1 MIEVTKSEA
10 KIANNKIDKITIVN
24 FKIDD
29 ILFIFRDFKIK
40 IKIAKYS
47 ATKPLLFLI
56 KFKTRNS
63 KTIENKKKIF
73 NILLLRFNIRKIPNK
88 IEKTII
94 GPFEFFW
101 AYTY

>member
-63 KTIENKKKIF
+63 KTIENKKKDLQYFALKIQYQK
-73 NILLLRFNIRKIPNK
+73 NTKQDRKLSW
-88 IEKTII
+88 T
-94 GPFEFFW
+94 F
-101 AYTY
+101 